1 MPSLCTSMSDPT
13 RKLTSFSLAGKVTS
27 LVLYFWVHMNL
38 SYKHMYIF
46 IFSSNAHVH
55 HIYFHACL
63 ACFLLSGIICRNMM
77 DVFCPSTFHHSTATQ
92 KQPES
97 NWYHFFLFLPPTVQ
111 IRIKERKESV
121 TILLCGTSGCGKST
135 LSSLLV
141 CLSPRAVVHFF
152 GLAIIEPYQQS
163 SNLLQVCSF

>member
-63 ACFLLSGIICRNMM
+63 ACFLLSEIICRNMM
-77 DVFCPSTFHHSTATQ
+77 DVFMYFTHQCFITA
-92 KQPES
+92 QPLKS
-97 NWYHFFLFLPPTVQ
+97 NLKVIDNISFFSFLPLFKSELK
-111 IRIKERKESV
+111 RERNRWQYSCVEQADVASP
-121 TILLCGTSGCGKST
+121 LYHLCWYVYRLEQ
-135 LSSLLV
+135 LSIFL
-141 CLSPRAVVHFF
+141 
-152 GLAIIEPYQQS
+152 G
-163 SNLLQVCSF
+163 